1 LLVVI
6 LIQILVLV
14 LLPLLLLWIQHHHLL
29 PHLCSHTTEPKLELR
44 SSDKRPM
51 KHLLF
56 LCSNIP
62 KGSKLDIRLALQN
75 RAEPNLVSQT
85 PQNKKPREEQKK
97 HSPFLTLFV
106 FFFFSHLFLSG
117 FSFSFKIIFKTIFK
131 LWFKSI

>member
-1 LLVVI
+1 MWGHISLLG
-6 LIQILVLV
+6 
-14 LLPLLLLWIQHHHLL
+14 
-29 PHLCSHTTEPKLELR
+29 K
-44 SSDKRPM
+44 
-51 KHLLF
+51 LF
-56 LCSNIP
+56 LKKINLKSLWQNIPFSENCVTSWWNVLPFEDPWKTFSFSAATSP